1 MNIPKFLQWQWIVS
15 YTILITIILVSLVVY
30 IINSIDAHVVLATII
45 SGIIIIISSS
55 IIGVIIRT
63 KTSTIIND
71 FSEGARSIAGGNLD
85 YQFPTQGDEDRKN
98 FASSFNVMAK
108 TMRNNLRELES
119 ERFTLSAVLETM
131 NDGVIVADSEA
142 KIILMNPAAQ
152 KLLGVGLDEP
162 SKLAKSKNYES
173 LGHIWDHELRTM
185 ILNTIR
191 HAETLSQDILLQPDR
206 IIVNTIATPIKHL
219 GSEGVLVTLR
229 NITEYQNIEN
239 TRREFVSNV
248 SHELRSPLA
257 SVKALIETLI
267 GGAIDDRDIS
277 KDYLSR
283 INTDIDR
290 MNQLVSELLELSTL
304 ESGSAHMNIET
315 ININDL
321 IVNVARSLE
330 HKAKEKHIAVS
341 CPNPCVDLDVL
352 ADKRKIIQ
360 VIINLL
366 DNAIRFTPD
375 NGSIIITTSQI
386 EGLVE
391 VTVADDGP
399 GIDLEDQKHVFE
411 RFYKVDPSRTGTG
424 TGLGLA
430 IAKHIVMAHKGS
442 LSVESKLGSGSRF
455 SFKLPR
461 N

>member
-1 MNIPKFLQWQWIVS
+1 
-15 YTILITIILVSLVVY
+15 
-30 IINSIDAHVVLATII
+30 
-45 SGIIIIISSS
+45 
-55 IIGVIIRT
+55 
-63 KTSTIIND
+63 
-71 FSEGARSIAGGNLD
+71 
-85 YQFPTQGDEDRKN
+85 
-98 FASSFNVMAK
+98 
-108 TMRNNLRELES
+108 
-119 ERFTLSAVLETM
+119 
-131 NDGVIVADSEA
+131 
-142 KIILMNPAAQ
+142 
-152 KLLGVGLDEP
+152 
-162 SKLAKSKNYES
+162 
-173 LGHIWDHELRTM
+173 M

-321 IVNVARSLE
+321 IVNVAKSLE
-330 HKAKEKHIAVS
+330 HKAKGKNITVS
-341 CPNPCVDLDVL
+341 CPNLCVNLDVL

-375 NGSIIITTSQI
+375 NGSIIITTSHI

-391 VTVADDGP
+391 VTGADDGP